1 MHFEDDEPAWQR
13 LAPPA
18 LAFRIVAGV
27 QRFVREN
34 LFLFAGAGAGAAFSD
49 WMGPREL
56 ALAGGVVILAVVLG
70 ALIHH
75 RRFRFRLEDDAVRV
89 RQGLFQRTEL
99 RAQFDRVQNVHL
111 SQPFYFRPFDLVRFS
126 LETPGAATAE
136 VELPGIPRTLAES
149 MRDRVLAQLRSRAG
163 EEPDTKADAERG
175 EAPDSGPRILM
186 QLTPAALLRHGMSS
200 NQLWILA
207 AALFYVLDLILRRY
221 ETEPAVES
229 AVAWLRDQTAGG
241 WLLPGLLALVVVAVL
256 FAASGL
262 LALVRFRDYRL
273 LDHGDRVLAH
283 FGRVDRQ
290 ERTLRRARITGLS
303 LRQSPIGRLLDCWQ
317 LTARQTRS
325 EDPGQVEGGSTFL
338 VPGLRWRDLEL
349 TAALLRNA
357 RIPQR
362 MTAIDPGFRR
372 MLGQRLLLVW
382 LLLMIPVAWTPD
394 RNADLWMPT
403 GLVLMA
409 ALALVHLRWRHWGWH
424 LDGKLLWIRQ
434 GLFGRR
440 FEGIELDRVQQ
451 ASLLESPWQ
460 RRHGLRT
467 LELILPQGPLRIPYL
482 LEDTA
487 AGIANRALQ
496 VTEGIA
502 PRVDADGCSED
513 MGSMQPGVQHVRG

>member
-1 MHFEDDEPAWQR
+1 M
-13 LAPPA
+13 
-18 LAFRIVAGV
+18 
-27 QRFVREN
+27 
-34 LFLFAGAGAGAAFSD
+34 
-49 WMGPREL
+49 
-56 ALAGGVVILAVVLG
+56 
-70 ALIHH
+70 
-75 RRFRFRLEDDAVRV
+75 EDDAVRV

-149 MRDRVLAQLRSRAG
+149 MRDRVLAQLQSRTG
-163 EEPDTKADAERG
+163 EEPDSDAG
-175 EAPDSGPRILM
+175 EATDSAPGILV

-241 WLLPGLLALVVVAVL
+241 WLLPSVLALAVVGFL
-256 FAASGL
+256 FATSGL

-273 LDHGDRVLAH
+273 LDHGDRVVAH

-303 LRQSPIGRLLDCWQ
+303 LRQSPVGRLLDCWQ

-325 EDPGQVEGGSTFL
+325 EGPEQAEGGSTFL

-357 RIPQR
+357 RIPQWL
-362 MTAIDPGFRR
+362 TPIDPGFRR
-372 MLGQRLLLVW
+372 ILGQRLVLAW
-382 LLLMIPVAWTPD
+382 LLLMMAVVSTPD
-394 RNADLWMPT
+394 RGAGLWTPL
-403 GLVLMA
+403 GLVLVA

-424 LDGKLLWIRQ
+424 LDGELLWVRQ

-440 FEGIELDRVQQ
+440 FEAIELDRVQQ
-451 ASLLESPWQ
+451 ASLVESPWQ
-460 RRHGLRT
+460 RRHGLLT
-467 LELILPQGPLRIPYL
+467 LELILPQGGLTIPYL
-482 LEDTA
+482 RTETA
-487 AGIANRALQ
+487 AALANRALQ
-496 VTEGIA
+496 VTEGIG
-502 PRVDADGCSED
+502 PRVAEGGCSED
-513 MGSMQPGVQHVRG
+513 LGSMQPGEQHDQRLK

>member
-1 MHFEDDEPAWQR
+1 MHSEDDEPVWQR

-18 LAFRIVAGV
+18 LAFRVVTGV

-56 ALAGGVVILAVVLG
+56 MLVGLVVVLG
-70 ALIHH
+70 VLVTALVQH

-99 RAQFDRVQNVHL
+99 RAQFDRVQNVRL

-136 VELPGIPRTLAES
+136 VELPGIPRPLAEI
-149 MRDRVLAQLRSRAG
+149 MRDRVLAQLQSGDG
-163 EEPDTKADAERG
+163 EEAGAETD
-175 EAPDSGPRILM
+175 EAPTSGPLILM
-186 QLTPAALLRHGMSS
+186 RVPTAALLRHGMSS

-241 WLLPGLLALVVVAVL
+241 WLLPSVLALAVVGFL
-256 FAASGL
+256 FATSGL

-273 LDHGDRVLAH
+273 LDHGDRVVAH

-303 LRQSPIGRLLDCWQ
+303 LRQSPVGRLLDCWQ

-325 EDPGQVEGGSTFL
+325 EDPGQIDGGSTFL
-338 VPGLRWRDLEL
+338 VPGLRWRDLQL
-349 TAALLRNA
+349 TAALLRDA

-362 MTAIDPGFRR
+362 MTAIDAGFRR
-372 MLGQRLLLVW
+372 ILQQRLVLVW
-382 LLLMIPVAWTPD
+382 LLLMIAVVSTPD
-394 RNADLWMPT
+394 RGADLWMPM
-403 GLVLMA
+403 GVLLVA
-409 ALALVHLRWRHWGWH
+409 ALALIHLRWRHWGWH
-424 LDGKLLWIRQ
+424 LDGKLLWIRL

-440 FEGIELDRVQQ
+440 FEGIELERVQQ

-467 LELILPQGPLRIPYL
+467 LELILPQGALTIPYL
-482 LEDTA
+482 PAETA
-487 AGIANRALQ
+487 AGLANRALQ
-496 VTEGIA
+496 AAEGIA
-502 PRVDADGCSED
+502 PRVAEGGCSED
-513 MGSMQPGVQHVRG
+513 LGSMQPGVQHVRG